1 MSATILFQLNGV
13 AVPSSKNDR
22 GKVAGCD
29 AGSAGVVKDVV
40 EDPIA
45 GIEVTMERFGL
56 ENGSV
61 RDRMIGDIP
70 LPIDSMDAA
79 GETPFEV
86 KDRLFLGYHPISI

>member
-1 MSATILFQLNGV
+1 MSATILFQVNGV

-22 GKVAGCD
+22 GMVAECE

-56 ENGSV
+56 ENGSA
-61 RDRMIGDIP
+61 RDRAIGDIS

-79 GETPFEV
+79 GDTPFEF
-86 KDRLFLGYHPISI
+86 KDRLFLGFHPISM